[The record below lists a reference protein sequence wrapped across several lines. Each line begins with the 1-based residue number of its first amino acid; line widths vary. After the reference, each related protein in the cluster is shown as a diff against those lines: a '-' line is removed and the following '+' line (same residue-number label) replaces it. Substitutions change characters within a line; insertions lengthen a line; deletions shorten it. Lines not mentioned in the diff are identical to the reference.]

1 VADVFYTLD
10 GVEPTTNSLRLA
22 LTNNIGMIQWH
33 ETLRDL
39 TSLRLKAIAGTNAS
53 VTVSGTPSS
62 TSEIGITRNLVA
74 GIGSTVIIPLVVN
87 LRTNDALRS
96 IQFRVEITPTAG
108 TSSIISDQFRSL
120 SISSNDFIHVATS
133 SSDSLDPATF
143 GSSAYLLGNTRGLT
157 ISFIG
162 TNANFSIKN
171 FAVVAMLAVP
181 IPATAN
187 LGDSYRISVLEA
199 SGTSDGLQDEVELFP
214 MPNRII
220 TVTNVAYTT
229 GDSAPSGWYNA
240 GDFGNGDLKNN
251 DVNNAFLA
259 L

>member
-1 VADVFYTLD
+1 MGQAITVTSTVADVFYTLD

-96 IQFRVEITPTAG
+96 SNFVSRLLRLLVLPRSSPTNSVAFQF
-108 TSSIISDQFRSL
+108 
-120 SISSNDFIHVATS
+120 
-133 SSDSLDPATF
+133 
-143 GSSAYLLGNTRGLT
+143 
-157 ISFIG
+157 
-162 TNANFSIKN
+162 
-171 FAVVAMLAVP
+171 
-181 IPATAN
+181 
-187 LGDSYRISVLEA
+187 
-199 SGTSDGLQDEVELFP
+199 LQMILF
-214 MPNRII
+214 
-220 TVTNVAYTT
+220 T
-229 GDSAPSGWYNA
+229 
-240 GDFGNGDLKNN
+240 
-251 DVNNAFLA
+251 
-259 L
+259 